1 MSYQTLLIEKSDGV
15 GILTLNRP
23 QKKNAMN
30 PQLHEDMTAALEELR
45 YDDAVRVLII
55 TGAGDTFCAGMDLK
69 EVFYE
74 LQDQPARYD
83 RIIRLATEWRGRT
96 LRYYP
101 KPTIAMVNGYC
112 FGGAFSIV
120 EGCDLATAADSAT
133 FGLSEINFKGFPGGS
148 VSKTL
153 ANLFRPRDA
162 LFYGMTGRRFDG
174 KTAADIGF
182 VNLAFPAAQLREETL
197 KIAREI
203 AGKDPSALRTT
214 KEAYRFSLEMT
225 WEASMNFTNAKEEE
239 LQHRQRVGW
248 KQEAVSEG
256 SCPGR
261 SAARSGALQTRDT
274 DSHSAGAACGRR
286 RTRSCSRRRSQI
298 NGPVTSNPIIATE
311 AIRLSKADHVPAK
324 LPSCQSRGQLRGT
337 AVMPSG
343 VTA

>member
-1 MSYQTLLIEKSDGV
+1 MSYQTLLIEKFEGIGV
-15 GILTLNRP
+15 LTLNRP

-120 EGCDLATAADSAT
+120 EGCDLATAADNAT

-162 LFYGMTGRRFDG
+162 LFYGLTGRRFDG
-174 KTAADIGF
+174 KTAANIGF
-182 VNLAFPAAQLREETL
+182 VNLRLAGRAA
-197 KIAREI
+197 ARRNSEDR
-203 AGKDPSALRTT
+203 ARDC
-214 KEAYRFSLEMT
+214 
-225 WEASMNFTNAKEEE
+225 
-239 LQHRQRVGW
+239 RQG
-248 KQEAVSEG
+248 
-256 SCPGR
+256 PF
-261 SAARSGALQTRDT
+261 SAAHHQRSLPLL
-274 DSHSAGAACGRR
+274 AGDDLGSVHELHQRQGGGTAASPARRLEAGRR
-286 RTRSCSRRRSQI
+286 RRFR
-298 NGPVTSNPIIATE
+298 
-311 AIRLSKADHVPAK
+311 
-324 LPSCQSRGQLRGT
+324 
-337 AVMPSG
+337 
-343 VTA
+343 